1 MKKIL
6 FILLAL
12 CGGAFA
18 QVTLSPANGAGDQP
32 TALTLS
38 WSSASGSQYYQVKL
52 STSVPVF
59 KDSTFSTTV
68 FYQINITTTSLPISG
83 LDHGTHYYWEVGYA
97 GTWTDASVFFT
108 KAAPTPTLTSPVNGS
123 SSPVPITLSWSNSLP
138 GGTSQLQI
146 AVDSLFDS
154 TASIHPLTYTTQNTS
169 YTISLGTTTG
179 WYYWRV
185 RDSVNVW
192 SNWSS
197 KWKFNITSTSA
208 ILPTKAAPRVSACN
222 PTSLYM
228 KGNNIILRKGARAFN
243 LTGKCMIS
251 K

>member
-18 QVTLSPANGAGDQP
+18 QVTLSSPATGSMNEP
-32 TALTLS
+32 TTLTLS
-38 WSSASGSQYYQVKL
+38 WNSGGSYYIVEV
-52 STSVPVF
+52 STSDQF
-59 KDSTFSTTV
+59 LTTV
-68 FYQINITTTSLPISG
+68 IYQTNVTGTSLKISG
-83 LDHGTHYYWEVGYA
+83 LSYNTGYA
-97 GTWTDASVFFT
+97 WRVRYGSLTWSTATIWAFVT
-108 KAAPTPTLTSPVNGS
+108 GAAPTPTLTSPVNGS

-208 ILPTKAAPRVSACN
+208 VLPTKAVPRVLECN
-222 PTSLYM
+222 PVSLNI
-228 KGNNIILRKGARAFN
+228 KNNAIILRKGARIFN
-243 LTGKCMIS
+243 LTGKCLIS